1 MTNHRHLIPI
11 SQKLFSFLEKQEE
24 AGELPCQNFP
34 DLFFP
39 DQKGIGQAQDIECA
53 KELCKACPLLE
64 ECRNYAIEAK
74 EQYGIWGGLTADER
88 RTYRTISVAV
98 ASLGLSE

>member
-1 MTNHRHLIPI
+1 MTDLRHSVPI
-11 SQKLFSFLEKQEE
+11 SRKLFSFLEKQEE

-39 DQKGIGQAQDIECA
+39 DQKGSGQAQDIASA
-53 KELCKACPLLE
+53 KELCADCPLLIDCAE
-64 ECRNYAIEAK
+64 YAIESK

-88 RTYRTISVAV
+88 RLQRSIS
-98 ASLGLSE
+98 SGRHP